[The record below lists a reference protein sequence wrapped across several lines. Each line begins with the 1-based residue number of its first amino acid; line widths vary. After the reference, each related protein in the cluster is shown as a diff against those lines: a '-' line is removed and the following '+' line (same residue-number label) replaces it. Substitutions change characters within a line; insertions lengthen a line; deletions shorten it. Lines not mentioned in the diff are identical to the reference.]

1 MNARPDVLV
10 IGEALIDVHDD
21 GMTIRERVGGSAGN
35 VAVGLARLGRDTLL
49 HTAIGRDQRGREI
62 SAYLTSSG
70 VGLSDTSVVATV
82 SSVAR
87 AVVWIDG
94 SARHDFRIHWEPAA
108 DPGTSSTRSVHAGSV
123 AAYLEPGASTV
134 LDLVT
139 RAYGRSLITFDPKIE
154 ETLVGS
160 REHAR
165 RRTLEFVELA
175 GIVKASERDLAFL
188 HPDDDPLDVLRDW
201 IGRGPDLAVLTRG
214 SRGATAVTAR
224 GVVDVPGI
232 PVLHVEAGVGG
243 GDAFMST
250 LIDSALTLGSDTG
263 MRWVRSGPPVVEQVL
278 ARSVQ
283 AAALTVARLGAVPP
297 TAEELASGV
306 GRRGVEPSGRFG

>member
-1 MNARPDVLV
+1 MSSRHDVLV
-10 IGEALIDVHDD
+10 VGEALIDLHDD

-49 HTAIGRDQRGREI
+49 HTAIGRDERGDEI
-62 SAYLTSSG
+62 SAYLTASG
-70 VGLSDTSVVATV
+70 VGLSDSSVTQTT

-87 AVVWIDG
+87 AVLRVDG
-94 SARHDFRIHWEPAA
+94 SARRDFRIHWAPAA
-108 DPGTSSTRSVHAGSV
+108 DPGDATARAVHAGSI
-123 AAYLEPGASTV
+123 AAYLEPGATTV

-139 RAYGRSLITFDPKIE
+139 RAHGRSLITFDPKIE
-154 ETLVGS
+154 PALVGS
-160 REHAR
+160 REDAR

-188 HPDDDPLDVLRDW
+188 YPDDDPVDVLRDW
-201 IGRGPDLAVLTRG
+201 VGRGPDLAVLTRG
-214 SRGATAVTAR
+214 PHGATAVLADGT
-224 GVVDVPGI
+224 VDVPGI
-232 PVLHVEAGVGG
+232 HVLYAEAGVSG

-250 LIDSALTLGSDTG
+250 LIDSALSLGADAST
-263 MRWVRSGPPVVEQVL
+263 RWLRSGAAVVEQVL

-297 TAEELASGV
+297 TADELESAGA
-306 GRRGVEPSGRFG
+306 

>member
-1 MNARPDVLV
+1 MSPRLDVLV
-10 IGEALIDVHDD
+10 VGEALIDVHDD
-21 GMTIRERVGGSAGN
+21 GMTIRERVGGSAGTI
-35 VAVGLARLGRDTLL
+35 AVGLARLGRETLL
-49 HTAIGRDQRGREI
+49 HTAIGHDERGREI
-62 SAYLTSSG
+62 SAYLTASG
-70 VGLSDTSVVATV
+70 VGLSESSVTHAT

-108 DPGTSSTRSVHAGSV
+108 DPGTSTARCVHAGSI

-154 ETLVGS
+154 AGLVGS
-160 REHAR
+160 HEAAR
-165 RRTLEFVELA
+165 RRTLQFVELA

-188 HPDDDPLDVLRDW
+188 HPGEDPLDVLRDW
-201 IGRGPDLAVLTRG
+201 VARGPDLAVLTRG
-214 SRGATAVTAR
+214 TRGATAVTAR

-232 PVLHVEAGVGG
+232 PVLHAEAGVGG

-250 LIDSALTLGSDTG
+250 LIDSALALGSDTS
-263 MRWVRSGPPVVEQVL
+263 MRWVRSGAPVVEQVL

-283 AAALTVARLGAVPP
+283 AAALTVARLGAEPP
-297 TAEELASGV
+297 TAEELASAV
-306 GRRGVEPSGRFG
+306 GA

>member
-1 MNARPDVLV
+1 MTPRPDVLV

-35 VAVGLARLGRDTLL
+35 IAVGLARLGRDTVL
-49 HTAIGRDQRGREI
+49 HTAIGRDERGREI
-62 SAYLTSSG
+62 SAYLTASG
-70 VGLSDTSVVATV
+70 VGLSDSSLVRTA

-87 AVVWIDG
+87 AVLWVDG
-94 SARHDFRIHWEPAA
+94 SVRQDFRIHWEPAA
-108 DPGTSSTRSVHAGSV
+108 DPGTSTARSVHAGSV

-134 LDLVT
+134 LDLVA
-139 RAYGRSLITFDPKIE
+139 RSYGRSLITFDPRIE
-154 ETLVGS
+154 AALVGP
-160 REHAR
+160 REDAR
-165 RRTLEFVELA
+165 RRTLRFVELA

-188 HPDDDPLDVLRDW
+188 YPEDDPLDVLRDW
-201 IGRGPDLAVLTRG
+201 IGLGPDLAVLTRG
-214 SRGATAVTAR
+214 PRGATAVTAR

-232 PVLHVEAGVGG
+232 PVLHAEAGVGG

-263 MRWVRSGPPVVEQVL
+263 MRWVRSGAPVVEQVL
-278 ARSVQ
+278 QRSVQ

-297 TAEELASGV
+297 TAEELASATGA
-306 GRRGVEPSGRFG
+306 

>member
-1 MNARPDVLV
+1 MNPRHDVLV

-35 VAVGLARLGRDTLL
+35 IAVGLARLGRDTLL
-49 HTAIGRDQRGREI
+49 HTAIGRDERGDDI
-62 SAYLTSSG
+62 TAYLTASG
-70 VGLSDTSVVATV
+70 VGLSDSSVTQAS

-87 AVVWIDG
+87 AVLRVDG
-94 SARHDFRIHWEPAA
+94 SARHDFRIQWAPAA
-108 DPGTSSTRSVHAGSV
+108 DPGDSTARCVHAGSV
-123 AAYLEPGASTV
+123 AAYIEPGAGTV

-139 RAYGRSLITFDPKIE
+139 RAHGRSLITFDPKIE
-154 ETLVGS
+154 PTLVGA
-160 REHAR
+160 REDAR

-175 GIVKASERDLAFL
+175 GIVKASESDLMFL
-188 HPDDDPLDVLRDW
+188 YPDDDPVDVLRDW
-201 IGRGPDLAVLTRG
+201 IARGPDLAVLTRG
-214 SRGATAVTAR
+214 PRGATAVTAR

-232 PVLHVEAGVGG
+232 SVLYAEAGVGG

-250 LIDSALTLGSDTG
+250 LIDSALTLDADSS
-263 MRWVRSGPPVVEQVL
+263 MRWLRSGAPVVEQVL

-297 TAEELASGV
+297 TADELASAGA
-306 GRRGVEPSGRFG
+306 